1 MQYVG
6 YLSERVSYVS
16 TYFVPK
22 WSSSNP
28 TLTLTPALRM
38 SRTPPTPSFAL
49 NKCDQKAIRVWFGTT
64 RELSRCFACTFG
76 HRMLRS
82 GRKAL
87 LTEERGVSAYLDNNQ
102 QRRVALYIDGAHFV
116 RWRAGM
122 TAGNGSR
129 AGWRLMKL
137 EGSSHNNRP

>member
-28 TLTLTPALRM
+28 NP
-38 SRTPPTPSFAL
+38 SRSITHEPNPPTPSFAL

-102 QRRVALYIDGAHFV
+102 QRRVALYIDGAALCPM
-116 RWRAGM
+116 AG
-122 TAGNGSR
+122 GHDSR
-129 AGWRLMKL
+129 ER
-137 EGSSHNNRP
+137 